1 MRKAVIY
8 FLLYL
13 VLTLALSYA
22 VDGVFQLFKLNGD
35 GMVTLKLLV
44 TSGITSVAVI
54 ALFILKKW
62 CHVSREYVR
71 TKPWGVFFWTV
82 LLSLGIILPLAWFES
97 FIPKDMLKDLTDGVL
112 ASALDGPEG
121 YFVICMLAPLAEEV
135 VFRGAVI
142 QALTRWGRERMK
154 KDVLTD
160 REQSH
165 INWLAILVSA
175 FIFALVHLNP
185 AQMPHALIVGVLL
198 GWMYTRTGS
207 IVPGF
212 LLHWINNSSAY
223 VMLKLFP
230 SLPMDAALPDYF
242 HGNTMAM
249 YQAVGSSL
257 LIALPALY
265 QFYLFTK
272 KGAVKC

>member
-1 MRKAVIY
+1 MRKAIIY

-13 VLTLALSYA
+13 VLTLVLSYA
-22 VDGVFQLFKLNGD
+22 VDGAFRLFKLNGD
-35 GMVTLKLLV
+35 GMATLQLLI
-44 TSGITSVAVI
+44 TSGLTSVVVV
-54 ALFILKKW
+54 ALFTALKW

-82 LLSLGIILPLAWFES
+82 LLALGVIVPLAWLES
-97 FIPKDMLKDLTDGVL
+97 FIPAEWLKDTSNGMI
-112 ASALDGPEG
+112 AGALSYSEG

-135 VFRGAVI
+135 VFRGAII
-142 QALTRWGRERMK
+142 QALTQWGKEHMK
-154 KDVLTD
+154 KEQLTAK
-160 REQSH
+160 EQTR

-207 IVPGF
+207 IVPCF

-230 SLPMDAALPDYF
+230 SVPMDAPLIDYF
-242 HGNTMAM
+242 HGSTMAM

-257 LIALPALY
+257 LIAIPALY
-265 QFYLFTK
+265 QFYVFTK